1 VARAAKCSD
10 GFISSFYNL
19 DALEIQNI
27 YSRCENISV
36 QVCSDE
42 KQQRRV
48 TEIEDVSSFV

>member
-1 VARAAKCSD
+1 MARAAKCSD